1 LRRSRL
7 LLTVLGFL
15 LPVVG
20 GCAVS
25 DLTQVKTMD
34 QGSPAPDLVLQSLD
48 GPQVSLSQYKGSVVL
63 INFWATW
70 CPPCKEEIP
79 TLEAAYRAHKDRGFV
94 ILGVDVGEP
103 GSVVR
108 NFVKEMGISYVVL
121 LDEQERMLV
130 RYGGVGLPM
139 SVLVDRDG
147 IIRERH
153 IGVISEAELQKYL
166 DKHLPDR
173 QAGTP

>member
-1 LRRSRL
+1 L
-7 LLTVLGFL
+7 LLPLAT
-15 LPVVG
+15 
-20 GCAVS
+20 GCAVADS
-25 DLTQVKTMD
+25 ARVKAAG
-34 QGSPAPDLVLQSLD
+34 QAGPAPDLSLQSLD
-48 GPQVSLSQYKGSVVL
+48 GRQVSLSQYRGSVVL

-70 CPPCKEEIP
+70 CPPCKGEIP
-79 TLEAAYRAHKDRGFV
+79 ALEAAYRAHKDRGFV

-103 GSVVR
+103 GPVVQT
-108 NFVKEMGISYVVL
+108 FVRRMGISYVVL

-130 RYGGVGLPM
+130 RYGGLGLPM

>member
-1 LRRSRL
+1 M
-7 LLTVLGFL
+7 L
-15 LPVVG
+15 LPLAT
-20 GCAVS
+20 GCAVADS
-25 DLTQVKTMD
+25 ARVKTA
-34 QGSPAPDLVLQSLD
+34 GEAGPAPDFALQSLD
-48 GPQVSLSQYKGSVVL
+48 GRQVSLSQYKGSVVL

-70 CPPCKEEIP
+70 CPPCKGEIP
-79 TLEAAYRAHKDRGFV
+79 ALEAAYRANKDRGFV

-103 GSVVR
+103 GPVVQT
-108 NFVKEMGISYVVL
+108 FVTGMGISYVVL

-130 RYGGVGLPM
+130 RYGGLGLPM

-147 IIRERH
+147 IIRERQ

-173 QAGTP
+173 